1 MAAPLDF
8 TKLDWTS
15 ASEKKDCP
23 AVILNGGRIEGSQLN
38 RSIKAAIRAIG
49 ASGKK
54 YKADYIEKLYNI
66 KDDDRLS
73 VRLPFFNTTYNSF
86 TNQFADTFSQISQ
99 RGNPMM
105 GVDMAQSM
113 LNIATS
119 VRGGW
124 EQGKEALT
132 TGAYF
137 LPNAGPP
144 GTYIQTPMFWQAA
157 NTAQPLMVS
166 FVLSNT
172 VHDGAAAANLAA
184 INTFAKANKAKRVG
198 IKIDYPMVY
207 QLEVPGHRYMR
218 WAYCSSFNVGMLGL
232 RKKGE
237 GQSQTSGSIIP
248 EAYSC
253 EFGFTSLTLEDAD
266 MLTTSI
272 VK

>member
-1 MAAPLDF
+1 MARDIDF
-8 TKLDWTS
+8 TQLDWTS
-15 ASEKKDCP
+15 ASRKEDCP
-23 AVILNGGRIEGSQLN
+23 TVILNGGRIEGSQLK
-38 RSIKAAIRAIG
+38 RSIKAAINAISAG
-49 ASGKK
+49 GQK
-54 YKADYIEKLYNI
+54 YQTDYIEELYTI
-66 KDDDRLS
+66 KGADRLN

-99 RGNPMM
+99 RGNPML
-105 GVDMAQSM
+105 GADVAESL

-119 VRGGW
+119 VRVGW
-124 EQGKEALT
+124 EQGKELLS
-132 TGAYF
+132 TGLYF
-137 LPNAGPP
+137 GPNTGPP

-157 NTAQPLMVS
+157 NTAAPLMVS

-172 VHDGAAAANLAA
+172 VHAEAAAANLAA
-184 INTFAKANKAKRVG
+184 INAFAKANKAKRVG

-232 RKKGE
+232 RKQKGG

-266 MLTTSI
+266 MLTKSI
-272 VK
+272 S